1 MTDHLSI
8 VRCHDSR
15 VLAKRIKG
23 TPEGYEVQAYD
34 EAKTYA
40 WHQMPVESLEDVQLA
55 LEQLSRDPHA
65 CVIRGEPRAHVG
77 HGELVSRRQHP
88 DVNGVRGDWD
98 HHHEGRQWVAF
109 DIDGFRQ
116 DAFNGTQPT
125 EQDLKAIV
133 YQARAETLPPEFN
146 KAACVYRFSS
156 SSGLKGWQSVSLHLW
171 FWLDRR
177 IHDLSWRQWAK
188 DWRVDPAL
196 FKAVQPHYTADPLFE
211 QFADPLPG
219 LRVGRI
225 PGKPVVETPAALI
238 GGEAWREADRKR
250 VEASKKDLDKQRRA
264 IMAELP
270 QSRTGTRAYALK
282 ALEGMCGDLLAA
294 GEGMRHGEL
303 VRVAFSLGGYI
314 QPGFLD
320 QTEIV
325 QALTRTVEVVFE
337 ARRHADEL
345 RTMREMVE
353 AGAQKPHELGHIA
366 RKSGKAKLTL
376 VQPRDS
382 ERPAVDGA
390 NALELMEEE
399 EVPYGA
405 PSGLLLEGTNDKGR
419 SPMTTSNLRALLQF
433 YGIRIAWNEMTK
445 EQEVELP
452 EAVMYTERL
461 RINARV
467 GRIRELAK
475 RHGMNT
481 GESFQDAYQAI
492 LDENAYHPARDW
504 VLGVKWDG
512 VPRFNALW
520 KTLVIRQEKEAFL
533 GLYHEQ
539 LYRWC
544 IGAAKLAIVPKLAGR
559 EHAVAAQGVL
569 VLQGPQGRGKTEWFK
584 GLAPKGM
591 VGVGVTVDPSSK
603 DDVVRATR
611 TWLTEL
617 GEIDSTVRKADVGH
631 LKAFLTNDVDTYRR
645 PYAEHTE
652 DFIRQ
657 TAFGA
662 SVNPEAFLRDT
673 TGNRR
678 FWVLPVERCKAFADD
693 EEGLPHID
701 MQQFW
706 AEMGELAQK
715 GERHYLADFY
725 ANMQSGA
732 AEEHRQRDPLEDEV
746 LNAFVVDPS
755 MPLAGWLTTEEVY
768 RTLQP
773 ERPMDKWTQGDK
785 LAVARVLSQLGAR
798 CARTKVARKWS
809 LRRG

>member
-303 VRVAFSLGGYI
+303 VRVAFSLGGYV

-353 AGAQKPHELGHIA
+353 AGAKQPHELGHIA
-366 RKSGKAKLTL
+366 RKSGQRHLSVVPGGAVGNAALKAPEPPGDDEEGGR
-376 VQPRDS
+376 QPAGMMLQGVRDN
-382 ERPAVDGA
+382 GT
-390 NALELMEEE
+390 
-399 EVPYGA
+399 A
-405 PSGLLLEGTNDKGR
+405 PMSSD
-419 SPMTTSNLRALLQF
+419 NLRELLRF
-433 YGIRIAWNEMTK
+433 YGIKVQWNEMAKEGEVTIPLQVSRTEMRENTK
-445 EQEVELP
+445 
-452 EAVMYTERL
+452 
-461 RINARV
+461 V
-467 GRIRELAK
+467 GRIRELA
-475 RHGMNT
+475 RQHGMP
-481 GESFQDAYQAI
+481 GGQAFEDAM
-492 LDENAYHPARDW
+492 LMMEDEGAYHPARDW
-504 VLGVKWDG
+504 VLSKPWDG
-512 VPRFNALW
+512 VERFEALW
-520 KTLVIRQEKEAFL
+520 RTVVVREDKRAAW
-533 GLYHEQ
+533 GDLYREQ

-544 IGAAKLAIVPKLAGR
+544 IGAAKLATLPKLARVTGQQ
-559 EHAVAAQGVL
+559 VAQQGVL
-569 VLQGPQGRGKTEWFK
+569 VLQGPQGKGKTEWFK
-584 GLAPKGM
+584 ALAPAGL
-591 VGVGVTVDPSSK
+591 VSTGVTVDPSNK
-603 DDVVRATR
+603 DDVIKATS
-611 TWLTEL
+611 TWITEL

-631 LKAFLTNDVDTYRR
+631 LKAFLTSASDTYRR
-645 PYAEHTE
+645 AYARVQETYL
-652 DFIRQ
+652 RR
-657 TAFGA
+657 TSFGA

-678 FWVLPVERCKAFADD
+678 FWVVPIERMLAFRDD
-693 EEGLPHID
+693 PDGLPHLD
-701 MQQFW
+701 MQQLW
-706 AEMGELAQK
+706 AQMAVHAQRGEP
-715 GERHYLADFY
+715 HYLGPEFTRAQE
-725 ANMQSGA
+725 AA

-746 LNAFVVDPS
+746 LNAFVIDPD
-755 MPLAGWLTTEEVY
+755 MPKAGWLTTEEVY

-773 ERPMDKWTQGDK
+773 ERPLDKWTHGDK
-785 LAVARVLSQLGAR
+785 LAVARVLLQLNAHFYR
-798 CARTKVARKWS
+798 SAVARKWS
-809 LRRG
+809 LRRR

>member
-1 MTDHLSI
+1 MTDHLTI

-23 TPEGYEVQAYD
+23 TAEGYEVQAYD

-65 CVIRGEPRAHVG
+65 CIIRGEPRAHVG
-77 HGELVSRRQHP
+77 NGELVNRRQHQGA
-88 DVNGVRGDWD
+88 DGVRGDWD

-116 DAFNGTQPT
+116 DAFTGTHPT
-125 EQDLKAIV
+125 EADLKAIV

-146 KAACVYRFSS
+146 RAACVYRFSS
-156 SSGLKGWQSVSLHLW
+156 SSGLKGWDKVSLHLW

-211 QFADPLPG
+211 AFADPLPG
-219 LRVGRI
+219 LRLGRI

-250 VEASKKDLDKQRRA
+250 VEASKKDLDKQRRS

-294 GEGMRHGEL
+294 GEGTRHGEL

-325 QALTRTVEVVFE
+325 QALTRTVEIVFE
-337 ARRHADEL
+337 ARRHANEL

-353 AGAQKPHELGHIA
+353 AGAKQPHQLGHIA
-366 RKSGKAKLTL
+366 RKSGQRHLSVVHGGTVGNAALKA
-376 VQPRDS
+376 P
-382 ERPAVDGA
+382 EPPGY
-390 NALELMEEE
+390 EEE
-399 EVPYGA
+399 GGRQPAGMMLQGVRDNGTA
-405 PSGLLLEGTNDKGR
+405 PMSSD
-419 SPMTTSNLRALLQF
+419 NLRELLRF
-433 YGIRIAWNEMTK
+433 YNIKVQWNEMGKEGEVSIPIEVSRTEMRENTK
-445 EQEVELP
+445 
-452 EAVMYTERL
+452 
-461 RINARV
+461 V
-467 GRIRELAK
+467 GRIRELA
-475 RHGMNT
+475 RQHGMP
-481 GESFQDAYQAI
+481 GGQAFDDAM
-492 LDENAYHPARDW
+492 LMMEDEGAYHPARDW
-504 VLGVKWDG
+504 VLSKPWDG
-512 VPRFNALW
+512 VERFEALW
-520 KTLVIRQEKEAFL
+520 RTVVVRDDKRAAW
-533 GLYHEQ
+533 GDLYREQ

-544 IGAAKLAIVPKLAGR
+544 IGAAKLATLPKLARVTGQQ
-559 EHAVAAQGVL
+559 VAQQGVL
-569 VLQGPQGRGKTEWFK
+569 VLQGPQGKGKTEWFK
-584 GLAPKGM
+584 ALAPAGL
-591 VGVGVTVDPSSK
+591 VSTGVTVDPSNK
-603 DDVVRATR
+603 DDVIKATS
-611 TWLTEL
+611 TWITEL

-631 LKAFLTNDVDTYRR
+631 LKAFLTSASDTYRR
-645 PYAEHTE
+645 AYARVQETYL
-652 DFIRQ
+652 RR
-657 TAFGA
+657 TSFGA

-678 FWVLPVERCKAFADD
+678 FWVVPIERMLAFRDD
-693 EEGLPHID
+693 PDGLPHLD
-701 MQQFW
+701 MQQLW
-706 AEMGELAQK
+706 AEMAVHAQRGEP
-715 GERHYLADFY
+715 HYLGPEFTRAQE
-725 ANMQSGA
+725 AA

-746 LNAFVVDPS
+746 LNAFVIDPD
-755 MPLAGWLTTEEVY
+755 MPKAGWLTTEEVY

-773 ERPMDKWTQGDK
+773 ERPLDKWTHGDK
-785 LAVARVLSQLGAR
+785 LAVARVLLQLNAHFYR
-798 CARTKVARKWS
+798 SAVARKWS
-809 LRRG
+809 LRRR

>member
-1 MTDHLSI
+1 
-8 VRCHDSR
+8 
-15 VLAKRIKG
+15 
-23 TPEGYEVQAYD
+23 
-34 EAKTYA
+34 
-40 WHQMPVESLEDVQLA
+40 
-55 LEQLSRDPHA
+55 
-65 CVIRGEPRAHVG
+65 
-77 HGELVSRRQHP
+77 
-88 DVNGVRGDWD
+88 
-98 HHHEGRQWVAF
+98 
-109 DIDGFRQ
+109 
-116 DAFNGTQPT
+116 
-125 EQDLKAIV
+125 
-133 YQARAETLPPEFN
+133 
-146 KAACVYRFSS
+146 
-156 SSGLKGWQSVSLHLW
+156 
-171 FWLDRR
+171 
-177 IHDLSWRQWAK
+177 
-188 DWRVDPAL
+188 
-196 FKAVQPHYTADPLFE
+196 
-211 QFADPLPG
+211 
-219 LRVGRI
+219 
-225 PGKPVVETPAALI
+225 
-238 GGEAWREADRKR
+238 
-250 VEASKKDLDKQRRA
+250 
-264 IMAELP
+264 
-270 QSRTGTRAYALK
+270 
-282 ALEGMCGDLLAA
+282 
-294 GEGMRHGEL
+294 
-303 VRVAFSLGGYI
+303 
-314 QPGFLD
+314 
-320 QTEIV
+320 
-325 QALTRTVEVVFE
+325 VFE

-353 AGAQKPHELGHIA
+353 AGTQKLHELGHIA

-390 NALELMEEE
+390 NALELLEEEE

-419 SPMTTSNLRALLQF
+419 SPMTTRNLRALLKF
-433 YGIRIAWNEMTK
+433 YGIKIAWNEMTK
-445 EQEVELP
+445 EQEVEIP
-452 EAVMYTERL
+452 VAVMDTERL

-512 VPRFNALW
+512 VSRFNALW

-584 GLAPKGM
+584 GLAPRGM
-591 VGVGVTVDPSSK
+591 VGVGVTVDPSNK
-603 DDVVRATR
+603 DDVVKATR

-678 FWVLPVERCKAFADD
+678 FWVLPVERCKAFADE

-706 AEMGELAQK
+706 AEMVELAQK

-732 AEEHRQRDPLEDEV
+732 AEEHRQRDPLEDEIET
-746 LNAFVVDPS
+746 AFVVDPL
-755 MPLAGWLTTEEVY
+755 MVRDYWLTTTEIY
-768 RTLQP
+768 QALQP
-773 ERPMDKWTQGDK
+773 DRPLDRWTGLEK
-785 LAVARVLSQLGAR
+785 RAIGNVFAALGAR
-798 CARTKVARKWS
+798 KYVSNKGVKWS
-809 LRRG
+809 VRRRSG